1 MATFQLKGGAAFIVG
16 EILNALKAIR
26 MALMAPFAV
35 VTTTTG
41 LLRLFGFVGFIVG
54 FFVALSSFC
63 YKLLALISGNLNEF
77 WFDAD
82 SNWLS
87 FVGYVLNFDLM
98 YRIFVFYYF
107 VFCGF
112 VISFIITYSLELSSR
127 FIPEAIDVFRVFL
140 KQLTGDD

>member
-1 MATFQLKGGAAFIVG
+1 
-16 EILNALKAIR
+16 
-26 MALMAPFAV
+26 MALTAPFALV
-35 VTTTTG
+35 ISTTG
-41 LLRLFGFVGFIVG
+41 LLRLFSFVGFIVG
-54 FFVALSSFC
+54 LFVALSTLC

-98 YRIFVFYYF
+98 YKIFVFYYF

-112 VISFIITYSLELSSR
+112 VISFIVTYSLELSSR
-127 FIPEAIDVFRVFL
+127 FIPEAIAIFRASL